1 MNKMMMKVMKN
12 TILKL
17 VTHSLPQTKISL
29 QKVFLIGIILT
40 ANVDVQAQTFTL
52 EQCIDTALQYN
63 RTIRLAQQD
72 VFLANAKNK
81 ETKGNLFPKLN
92 GITDYR
98 YYSDLPYQLMPAD
111 AFGGPAGTYK
121 EVQFG
126 VPQSLNANLQLSV
139 PIYNPTAIGAVK
151 TARVASELS
160 DIQKIKTD
168 EDVVL
173 DVSNAY
179 YNAQILLYQL
189 AFLDSNMIN
198 TNKLVQTTTLL
209 HQQQIAK
216 GTDVDRLKLQLDQ
229 VTNQRNTVFS
239 QQQQVLN
246 ALKFLM
252 GKPIPDTIQVS
263 NNENARIQLDPQ
275 IQTTS
280 DMKLIDK
287 KLQFNYA
294 ELKGLR
300 NSKLPSLGAY
310 GVYGTTGYGNTG
322 ANSFFN
328 FHPIGYVGAQ
338 LSIPLFNGTI
348 TNHKIVQKKID
359 IQKTNIQKELVSEKS
374 KLDLINAEMQ
384 YVLANQNIV
393 TVDNQ
398 IKLAKKIYTNT
409 VLQNKQGVANITDLL
424 LADNSLRE
432 AQQNYIVAMV
442 NIRKAELEYKRVTG
456 NLITIKN

>member
-1 MNKMMMKVMKN
+1 ML
-12 TILKL
+12 TRL
-17 VTHSLPQTKISL
+17 VQQTNISL
-29 QKVFLIGIILT
+29 LKVVLIGVILIT
-40 ANVDVQAQTFTL
+40 NVVVQAQTFTL

-63 RTIRLAQQD
+63 RTIKLSQQD
-72 VFLANAKNK
+72 VFQASERNK

-92 GITDYR
+92 GMTDYR
-98 YYSDLPYQLMPAD
+98 YYTDLPYQLMPAD

-139 PIYNPTAIGAVK
+139 PIYNPTALGAIK
-151 TARVASELS
+151 TTQIASELS
-160 DIQKIKTD
+160 EIQKTKTD

-173 DVSNAY
+173 EVSNAY
-179 YNAQILLYQL
+179 YNAQILLNQL

-198 TNKLVQTTTLL
+198 TNKLLQTTTLL

-216 GTDVDRLKLQLDQ
+216 GTDVDRLQLQLDQ
-229 VTNQRNTVFS
+229 VANQRETVFS

-252 GKPIPDTIQVS
+252 GKPISDTIQVAIT
-263 NNENARIQLDPQ
+263 ENTLVQLDPQ
-275 IQTTS
+275 IQVTT

-310 GVYGTTGYGNTG
+310 GVYGTTGYGNIG

-348 TNHKIVQKKID
+348 TKHKIVQKKID

-384 YVLANQNIV
+384 YTLANQNIA
-393 TVDNQ
+393 TVDDQ
-398 IKLAKKIYTNT
+398 IKLAKKIYNNT
-409 VLQNKQGVANITDLL
+409 VLQNKQGMATITDLL

-442 NIRKAELEYKRVTG
+442 NLRKAELEYKRVTG
-456 NLITIKN
+456 NLIAIKN

>member
-1 MNKMMMKVMKN
+1 MLVNIHTHFNK
-12 TILKL
+12 KL
-17 VTHSLPQTKISL
+17 
-29 QKVFLIGIILT
+29 IILIIIVLFQ
-40 ANVDVQAQTFTL
+40 APAILSAQTLTL
-52 EQCIDTALQYN
+52 EQCIDTALIYN
-63 RTIRLAQQD
+63 RNIKLSQQD
-72 VFLANAKNK
+72 VNIASEKNK
-81 ETKGNLFPKLN
+81 EIKGNLFPKLN
-92 GITDYR
+92 GMTDYR
-98 YYSDLPYQLMPAD
+98 YYTDLPYQLMPAE

-139 PIYNPTAIGAVK
+139 PIYNPTAFGAIK
-151 TARVASELS
+151 ATRIASELS
-160 DIQKIKTD
+160 EIQKIKTD

-173 DVSNAY
+173 EVSNAY
-179 YNAQILLYQL
+179 YNAQILLSQL

-198 TNKLVQTTTLL
+198 TNKLLQTTTLL

-229 VTNQRNTVFS
+229 IANQRKTVFS

-252 GKPIPDTIQVS
+252 GKPISDTIQVS
-263 NNENARIQLDPQ
+263 ITENAMVQLDPQ
-275 IQTTS
+275 IQVTT

-310 GVYGTTGYGNTG
+310 GVYGTSGYGNTG
-322 ANSFFN
+322 DNSFFN

-348 TNHKIVQKKID
+348 TKHKIVQKKID

-374 KLDLINAEMQ
+374 KLDMINAEMQ
-384 YVLANQNIV
+384 YALANQNIA
-393 TVDNQ
+393 TVNNQ
-398 IKLAKKIYTNT
+398 IKLVKKIYNNT
-409 VLQNKQGVANITDLL
+409 VLQNQQGIANITDLL
-424 LADNSLRE
+424 MADNSLRE
-432 AQQNYIVAMV
+432 AQQNYIVALV
-442 NIRKAELEYKRVTG
+442 NLRKAELEYKRVTG
-456 NLITIKN
+456 NLVSIKN

>member
-1 MNKMMMKVMKN
+1 MLVNINLHQKAIRIVLAL
-12 TILKL
+12 ILFQ
-17 VTHSLPQTKISL
+17 VS
-29 QKVFLIGIILT
+29 GILS
-40 ANVDVQAQTFTL
+40 AQTLSL

-63 RTIRLAQQD
+63 RTIKLSQQD
-72 VFLANAKNK
+72 VFLASEKNK

-92 GITDYR
+92 GMTDYR
-98 YYSDLPYQLMPAD
+98 YYTDLPYQLMPAE

-126 VPQSLNANLQLSV
+126 VPQSLNANLQLTV
-139 PIYNPTAIGAVK
+139 PIYNPTALGAVK
-151 TARVASELS
+151 TTRIASELS
-160 DIQKIKTD
+160 EIQKIKTD
-168 EDVVL
+168 EDVVME
-173 DVSNAY
+173 VSNAY

-209 HQQQIAK
+209 HQQQITK

-229 VTNQRNTVFS
+229 VTNQRSTVFS

-252 GKPIPDTIQVS
+252 GKPISDTIQVS
-263 NNENARIQLDPQ
+263 INENARIQLNPQ
-275 IQTTS
+275 IQATT

-310 GVYGTTGYGNTG
+310 GVYGTTGYGNTRT
-322 ANSFFN
+322 NSFFN

-338 LSIPLFNGTI
+338 LSIPIFNGTV
-348 TNHKIVQKKID
+348 TKHKIVQKKID

-384 YVLANQNIV
+384 YTLANQNIA
-393 TVDNQ
+393 TVDDQ

-442 NIRKAELEYKRVTG
+442 NLRKAELEYKRVTG
-456 NLITIKN
+456 NLMAIKN

>member
-1 MNKMMMKVMKN
+1 MEK
-12 TILKL
+12 LKL
-17 VTHSLPQTKISL
+17 KTIEEMLTHLVQRTKISL
-29 QKVFLIGIILT
+29 LKVFLIGIILIT
-40 ANVDVQAQTFTL
+40 NVVVQAQTFTL
-52 EQCIDTALQYN
+52 EQCIDTALQCN
-63 RTIRLAQQD
+63 RTIKLSQQD
-72 VFLANAKNK
+72 VFQASERNK

-92 GITDYR
+92 GMTDYR
-98 YYSDLPYQLMPAD
+98 YYTDLPYQLMPAD

-139 PIYNPTAIGAVK
+139 PIYNPTALGAIK
-151 TARVASELS
+151 TTQIASELS
-160 DIQKIKTD
+160 EIQKIKTD

-179 YNAQILLYQL
+179 YNAQILLNQL
-189 AFLDSNMIN
+189 AFLDSNLIN
-198 TNKLVQTTTLL
+198 TYKLVQTTTLL

-229 VTNQRNTVFS
+229 VTNQRITVFS

-252 GKPIPDTIQVS
+252 GKPISDSIQVAIT
-263 NNENARIQLDPQ
+263 ENTLVQLDPQ
-275 IQTTS
+275 IQATT

-348 TNHKIVQKKID
+348 TKHRIVQKKID
-359 IQKTNIQKELVSEKS
+359 IQKTNIQKELVTEKS

-384 YVLANQNIV
+384 YSLANQNIA
-393 TVDNQ
+393 TVDDQ
-398 IKLAKKIYTNT
+398 IKLAKKIYNNT

-442 NIRKAELEYKRVTG
+442 NLRKAELEYKRVSG

>member
-1 MNKMMMKVMKN
+1 MLVNINLHQKITRTVLVL
-12 TILKL
+12 ILIQF
-17 VTHSLPQTKISL
+17 S
-29 QKVFLIGIILT
+29 GILS
-40 ANVDVQAQTFTL
+40 AQPLSL

-63 RTIRLAQQD
+63 RTIKLSQQD
-72 VFLANAKNK
+72 VFLANEKNK

-92 GITDYR
+92 GMTDYR
-98 YYSDLPYQLMPAD
+98 YYTDLPYQLMPAE

-126 VPQSLNANLQLSV
+126 VPQSLNANLQLTV
-139 PIYNPTAIGAVK
+139 PIYNPSALGAIK
-151 TARVASELS
+151 TTRIASELS
-160 DIQKIKTD
+160 EIQKTKTD

-173 DVSNAY
+173 EVSNAY
-179 YNAQILLYQL
+179 YNAQILLNQL
-189 AFLDSNMIN
+189 VFLDSNMIN
-198 TNKLVQTTTLL
+198 TNKLLQTTTLL

-216 GTDVDRLKLQLDQ
+216 GTDVDRLQLQLDQ
-229 VTNQRNTVFS
+229 IANQRKTVFS

-252 GKPIPDTIQVS
+252 GKPISDTIQVAIT
-263 NNENARIQLDPQ
+263 ENSLAQLDTQ
-275 IQTTS
+275 VQATT

-300 NSKLPSLGAY
+300 QSKLPSLGAY

-322 ANSFFN
+322 TNSFFN

-338 LSIPLFNGTI
+338 LSIPLFNGAI
-348 TNHKIVQKKID
+348 TKHKIVQKKID

-384 YVLANQNIV
+384 YALANQNIA
-393 TVDNQ
+393 TVDDQ
-398 IKLAKKIYTNT
+398 IKLAKKIYNNT
-409 VLQNKQGVANITDLL
+409 VLQNKQGMATITDLL
-424 LADNSLRE
+424 LTDNSLRE

-442 NIRKAELEYKRVTG
+442 NLRKAELEYKRVTG
-456 NLITIKN
+456 NLIAIKN

>member
-1 MNKMMMKVMKN
+1 MKK
-12 TILKL
+12 TKLKAIGQML
-17 VTHSLPQTKISL
+17 TRSL
-29 QKVFLIGIILT
+29 QQTNTSLLKVVLIGIILIT
-40 ANVDVQAQTFTL
+40 NVVVQAQTFTL

-63 RTIRLAQQD
+63 RTIKLSQQD
-72 VFLANAKNK
+72 VFQANEKNK

-92 GITDYR
+92 GMTDYR
-98 YYSDLPYQLMPAD
+98 YYTDLPYQLMPAD

-126 VPQSLNANLQLSV
+126 VPQSLNANLQLAV
-139 PIYNPTAIGAVK
+139 PIYNPTALGAVK
-151 TARVASELS
+151 TTRIASELS
-160 DIQKIKTD
+160 EIQKTKSE

-173 DVSNAY
+173 EVSNAY
-179 YNAQILLYQL
+179 YNAQILLNQL
-189 AFLDSNMIN
+189 AFLDSNLIN
-198 TNKLVQTTTLL
+198 TNKLLQTTTLL

-216 GTDVDRLKLQLDQ
+216 GTDVDRLQLQLDQ
-229 VTNQRNTVFS
+229 IANQRKTVFS
-239 QQQQVLN
+239 QQLQVLN

-252 GKPIPDTIQVS
+252 GKPIFDSIQVAIT
-263 NNENARIQLDPQ
+263 ENTLVQLDPQ
-275 IQTTS
+275 IQVTT

-294 ELKGLR
+294 ELKGLH

-348 TNHKIVQKKID
+348 TKHKIVQKKID
-359 IQKTNIQKELVSEKS
+359 IQKTNIQKEMVSEKS

-384 YVLANQNIV
+384 YTLANQNIA
-393 TVDNQ
+393 TVNDQ
-398 IKLAKKIYTNT
+398 IKLAKKIYNNT
-409 VLQNKQGVANITDLL
+409 VLQNKQGMATITDLL

-442 NIRKAELEYKRVTG
+442 NLRKAELEYKRVTG
-456 NLITIKN
+456 NLISIKN

>member
-1 MNKMMMKVMKN
+1 MLVNIHTCFIKKVI
-12 TILKL
+12 ILIVIIL
-17 VTHSLPQTKISL
+17 FQVSE
-29 QKVFLIGIILT
+29 ILT
-40 ANVDVQAQTFTL
+40 AQTLTL
-52 EQCIDTALQYN
+52 EQCIDTALIYN
-63 RTIRLAQQD
+63 RNIKLAQQD
-72 VFLANAKNK
+72 LNNATEKNM
-81 ETKGNLFPKLN
+81 EVKGNLLPKLN
-92 GITDYR
+92 GMVDYR
-98 YYSDLPYQLMPAD
+98 YYTDLPYQLMPAD

-126 VPQSLNANLQLSV
+126 VPQSLNANLQLTV
-139 PIYNPTAIGAVK
+139 PIYNPTALGAIK
-151 TARVASELS
+151 ATQIASELS
-160 DIQKIKTD
+160 EIQKIKTD

-173 DVSNAY
+173 EVSNAY
-179 YNAQILLYQL
+179 YNAQILLNQL
-189 AFLDSNMIN
+189 AFLDSNIIN
-198 TNKLVQTTTLL
+198 TNKLLQTTTLL
-209 HQQQIAK
+209 HQQQIAE
-216 GTDVDRLKLQLDQ
+216 GTDVDRLQLQLNQ
-229 VTNQRNTVFS
+229 VANQRETVFS

-252 GKPIPDTIQVS
+252 GKPISDTIQVS
-263 NNENARIQLDPQ
+263 ITENTLVQLDTQ
-275 IQTTS
+275 IQVTT

-287 KLQFNYA
+287 KIQFNYA

-328 FHPIGYVGAQ
+328 FHPIGYVGTQ

-348 TNHKIVQKKID
+348 TKHKIVQKKID

-384 YVLANQNIV
+384 YALANQNIT
-393 TVDNQ
+393 TVDDQ
-398 IKLAKKIYTNT
+398 IKLAKKIYNNT
-409 VLQNKQGVANITDLL
+409 VLQNKQGMATITDLL

-442 NIRKAELEYKRVTG
+442 NLRKAELEYKRVTG
-456 NLITIKN
+456 NLISIKN